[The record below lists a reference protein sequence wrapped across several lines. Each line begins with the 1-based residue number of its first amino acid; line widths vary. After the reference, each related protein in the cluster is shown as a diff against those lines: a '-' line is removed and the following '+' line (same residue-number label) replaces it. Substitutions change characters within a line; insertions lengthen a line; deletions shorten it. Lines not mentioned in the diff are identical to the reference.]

1 MKTPLLPGEGAY
13 MEVGD
18 VQGPVGNDRQGVQVN
33 SVDLLSPLLCNRNN
47 MIKNYTTT
55 IFSLVSMLA
64 HTTLCFLGNLF
75 TLLLSSYDF
84 FQN

>member
-33 SVDLLSPLLCNRNN
+33 SVGPLSPLLCNSN
-47 MIKNYTTT
+47 KYDK
-55 IFSLVSMLA
+55 
-64 HTTLCFLGNLF
+64 F
-75 TLLLSSYDF
+75 TQLPYSTK
-84 FQN
+84 

>member
-33 SVDLLSPLLCNRNN
+33 SVGLLSPLLCNNNN
-47 MIKNYTTT
+47 MTK
-55 IFSLVSMLA
+55 
-64 HTTLCFLGNLF
+64 
-75 TLLLSSYDF
+75 
-84 FQN
+84 